1 MLLPLR
7 KEEEGQTMLFLSKIC
22 FSMYLVGEE
31 QEREEVDQNEA
42 FQAFSLESWPNH
54 IDTLNLRGQML
65 QT

>member
-1 MLLPLR
+1 
-7 KEEEGQTMLFLSKIC
+7 MLFLLKIC
-22 FSMYLVGEE
+22 FSMHLVGEE
-31 QEREEVDQNEA
+31 QEREEVDQDEA